1 MTHFNHDWDTTKNPA
16 VPVSVGDRYYA
27 QDLNDDFNY
36 TKHLPYEVLLQ
47 NREDGVLIPPTPSY
61 NSSTHVLSLTG
72 GLSAKKIACATLDE
86 EETFVLPP
94 KTKSVLRYERI
105 GLLDVTLTLSQNN
118 VMQYI
123 VATPTKKSLLERTKA
138 LMSEKWYCRGKYDG
152 IITLQD
158 TAPLSNQILI
168 GLALNDEYLLLQDTI
183 NQCEKSICIKC
194 WNGVNKIS
202 SSLITALQTHYNT
215 TISTITGNITIS
227 DTTSMNG
234 IDGGSFLNCVINAVV
249 NGGVFDHC
257 SVSGKILSGTFKY
270 CNISASVA
278 GDGSIADT
286 IFNHCDVTN
295 IEDSANFTASN
306 SILTYPA
313 PQNALEDIYA
323 DQCTIKIQATIT
335 GDAFASFKDCKL
347 TNVDVYTTNN
357 PPTISPL
364 ETYLS
369 SFVTWSQTGSP
380 IVQLCTGVDNILD
393 DNITSL
399 YKSWSSKKIA
409 QNNLHINTMAV
420 YASKTIPSYYEEEGA
435 SLKVI
440 FKNGHNA
447 VSTSEHM
454 TINGKLVVSNQ
465 NGSLLPIPIHE
476 IKKGGSTV
484 YKVVGANI
492 AIELYYIADYDGANT
507 PAFVVI
513 GNPVVLNSTDYTIY
527 ADGQMGGCPPINATY
542 VQYPQCKS
550 PQEIWFTATWV
561 ELDYGGAFFRASGGN
576 ANAFIEEGGALSKQ
590 FGQNAS
596 HSHRISLTTTSNGY
610 HSHSLIVNSS
620 HDDSGADNST
630 AFRTDENYQTYAR
643 TMAGG
648 NGTSATGTH
657 AHDINGDTQA
667 NGGSECRPDNYT
679 IRIWKRTA

>member
-36 TKHLPYEVLLQ
+36 IKHLPYEVLLQ

-86 EETFVLPP
+86 EEAFVLPP

-105 GLLDVTLTLSQNN
+105 GLLDVTLTLPQNN
-118 VMQYI
+118 VVQYI
-123 VATPTKKSLLERTKA
+123 VATPTKRSLLERAKA

-152 IITLQD
+152 IVTLQD

-183 NQCEKSICIKC
+183 NQCEKSIYIKC

-202 SSLITALQTHYNT
+202 SSLVTTLQTHYNT
-215 TISTITGNITIS
+215 TISAITGNITIS
-227 DTTSMNG
+227 DTTSVNG

-278 GDGSIADT
+278 GDGNIADT
-286 IFNHCDVTN
+286 VFNHCDVTN

-335 GDAFASFKDCKL
+335 GDAFASFKNCKL

-380 IVQLCTGVDNILD
+380 IVQLCAGIDNILD

-409 QNNLHINTMAV
+409 QNNLYINTAAV
-420 YASKTIPSYYEEEGA
+420 YTPKTIPSYYEEEGA

-440 FKNGHNA
+440 FKNGHNV
-447 VSTSEHM
+447 VSTSDHM

-476 IKKGGSTV
+476 IKEDGSTV
-484 YKVVGANI
+484 YKAVGANI
-492 AIELYYIADYDGANT
+492 AIELYYTSNYDGANT

-513 GNPVVLNSTDYTIY
+513 GNPIILSSTDYTIY

-550 PQEIWFTATWV
+550 PQEIWFTATWEV
-561 ELDYGGAFFRASGGN
+561 VNYGGAFFRAEGGN
-576 ANAFIEEGGALSKQ
+576 ANAFNGDKQ
-590 FGQNAS
+590 GQSIQSHDHSFSWSGS
-596 HSHRISLTTTSNGY
+596 HSHGITDPGHRHVYELGEDDGGTVHGGERTERYYGMDSTSSEKTGISINSATVSISTTTGS
-610 HSHSLIVNSS
+610 
-620 HDDSGADNST
+620 
-630 AFRTDENYQTYAR
+630 
-643 TMAGG
+643 AGG
-648 NGTSATGTH
+648 EET
-657 AHDINGDTQA
+657 
-667 NGGSECRPDNYT
+667 RPSNYT